1 MVEKMFS
8 VEWKSEDWRVMKV
21 EIAKK
26 MIQVKIDEH
35 EDGVQWHI

>member
-26 MIQVKIDEH
+26 MKVKIDEH